1 MNSGEHGP
9 DELYEKFH
17 VYKAADEV
25 CDDPNPYNSMAKY
38 PFARRIGADGEF
50 LFVLRPETN
59 DKAAQMALAEY
70 ARCCEGSY
78 PGLAASIV
86 RELTRIDARVKAI
99 MQMGECDEDTAYK
112 IMRNWAKEPS
122 RCPHCGAMEGTLC
135 KWNGPDPQPCSNLL
149 PEF

>member
-1 MNSGEHGP
+1 MNPGEHGP

-17 VYKAADEV
+17 VYKPSAQVRAVAHGDGTEV
-25 CDDPNPYNSMAKY
+25 AGYLQGE
-38 PFARRIGADGEF
+38 RLGADGEF

-78 PGLAASIV
+78 PGLSAAIV

-99 MQMGECDEDTAYK
+99 MQMGECDEDSAYQ
-112 IMRNWAKEPS
+112 IMRNWAKDTVDTEDGS
-122 RCPHCGAMEGTLC
+122 
-135 KWNGPDPQPCSNLL
+135 
-149 PEF
+149 